1 MLEHW
6 SDAFAEPADRKVNLI
21 VMEGDFNP
29 SSDGVNIF
37 IPTDLL
43 LEIKEQGENGKERE
57 RLLFS
62 SLAPHLSKIWL
73 KKSSCSTKSTLACGI
88 FL

>member
-1 MLEHW
+1 
-6 SDAFAEPADRKVNLI
+6 
-21 VMEGDFNP
+21 MEGDFNP

-73 KKSSCSTKSTLACGI
+73 KSLHVPPNQHWLVESFCNYMLCRV
-88 FL
+88 